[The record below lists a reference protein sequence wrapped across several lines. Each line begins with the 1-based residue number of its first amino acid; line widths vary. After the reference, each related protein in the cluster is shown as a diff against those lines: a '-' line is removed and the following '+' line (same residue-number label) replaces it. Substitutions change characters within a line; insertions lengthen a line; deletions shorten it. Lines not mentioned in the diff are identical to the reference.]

1 MLSATRKAFT
11 TLPNVASKA
20 TYATASQAVQ
30 ISTAQNGIKV
40 ASVEDASQTAGLSII
55 VNGGARLEN
64 GFNAGVAHYLKNY
77 GFKNTTKRTA
87 FRIAREAELAGAVL
101 SSNLTHESLV
111 FSAEFLKED
120 AELAAEL
127 LGDVVSNQKFQPH
140 EFVDLKK
147 QTSNETKAALANPE
161 IAAIEAA
168 HKTAFRTGLGN
179 SIFARS
185 TNKVTND
192 AVKAFA
198 SEAFTQGNL
207 TLVGTGL
214 DVATVEH
221 LASYIQVP
229 AGQSAVQASKYY
241 GGESRVDT
249 GAGAGHYILAFEG
262 AAANTSE
269 FVATQVLQQ
278 ALGGLQLSAVSPVSG
293 IFGQTV
299 AKLSEGTQLKAFN
312 YGYSDAGLFG
322 VYISAA
328 STDAAATAIAAAAE
342 QLKALTNGLSA
353 DDFQRA
359 VAQAKFA
366 AAASYNTRLDRL
378 ETVGAQAQSGKVAAA
393 SEVAAAF
400 DKLAVADVIKV
411 AQQVLKSKPTTVA
424 VGDIY
429 NLPYADSI
437 SL

>member
-30 ISTAQNGIKV
+30 ITTAQNGIKV
-40 ASVEDASQTAGLSII
+40 ASVEHASQTAGLSVV

-64 GFNAGVAHYLKNY
+64 GKNAGVAHYLKNY
-77 GFKNTTKRTA
+77 GFKNTTKRSA
-87 FRIAREAELAGAVL
+87 FRIAREAELVGAVL

-147 QTSNETKAALANPE
+147 QVVNESTAALANPE
-161 IAAIEAA
+161 TIAVEAA
-168 HKTAFRTGLGN
+168 HQTAFRTGLGN
-179 SIFARS
+179 SIFARAS
-185 TNKVTND
+185 NKVSND
-192 AVKAFA
+192 TVKAFA
-198 SEAFTQGNL
+198 AEAFTQGNI

-214 DVATVEH
+214 DLATVER
-221 LASYIQVP
+221 LASFIQVP
-229 AGQSAVQASKYY
+229 AGKSTLTASKYY
-241 GGESRVDT
+241 GGESRIDI

-269 FVATQVLQQ
+269 YAATQVLQQ
-278 ALGGLQLSAVSPVSG
+278 ALGGLQSSPLAPVSG
-293 IFGQTV
+293 LFGQTV
-299 AKLSEGTQLKAFN
+299 AKLTEGTQLKAFN

-322 VYISAA
+322 VYVSAP
-328 STDAAATAIAAAAE
+328 STDATSSAIAAAAE
-342 QLKALTNGLSA
+342 QLKALTQGLSA
-353 DDFQRA
+353 EDFQRA

-378 ETVGAQAQSGKVAAA
+378 ETIGSQAVAAA
-393 SEVAAAF
+393 DVAAAF

-411 AQQVLKSKPTTVA
+411 AQQVLKSKPTAVA
-424 VGDIY
+424 VGDVY
-429 NLPYADSI
+429 NLPHSDSI

>member
-30 ISTAQNGIKV
+30 ITTAQNGIKV
-40 ASVEDASQTAGLSII
+40 ASVEDASQTAGLSVV

-64 GFNAGVAHYLKNY
+64 GKNAGVAHYLKNY
-77 GFKNTTKRTA
+77 GFKNTTKRSA
-87 FRIAREAELAGAVL
+87 FRIAREAELVGAVL

-147 QTSNETKAALANPE
+147 QVVNESTAALSNPE
-161 IAAIEAA
+161 TIAIEAA
-168 HKTAFRTGLGN
+168 HQTAFRTGLGN
-179 SIFARS
+179 SIFARAS
-185 TNKVTND
+185 NKVTND
-192 AVKAFA
+192 TVKAFA
-198 SEAFTQGNL
+198 AEAFTQGNI

-214 DVATVEH
+214 DLATVER
-221 LASYIQVP
+221 LASFIQVP
-229 AGQSAVQASKYY
+229 AGQSTFTASKYY
-241 GGESRVDT
+241 GGESRIDT
-249 GAGAGHYILAFEG
+249 GAGSGHYILAFEG

-269 FVATQVLQQ
+269 YAATQVLQQ
-278 ALGGLQLSAVSPVSG
+278 ALGGLQSSPLAPVSG
-293 IFGQTV
+293 LFGQTV
-299 AKLSEGTQLKAFN
+299 AKLTEGTQLKAFN

-322 VYISAA
+322 VYVSAP
-328 STDAAATAIAAAAE
+328 STDAASSAIAAAAE
-342 QLKALTNGLSA
+342 QLKALTQGLSA
-353 DDFQRA
+353 EDFQRA

-378 ETVGAQAQSGKVAAA
+378 ETIGSQAVAAA
-393 SEVAAAF
+393 DVAAAF

-411 AQQVLKSKPTTVA
+411 AQQVLKSKPTAVA
-424 VGDIY
+424 VGDVY
-429 NLPYADSI
+429 NLPHSDSI